1 MYLRIKIDKAEAQL
15 GSQDFENTTA
25 NIDEFIENNEG
36 IRLRGYTLTS
46 DRSEWDVE
54 LTPAFF
60 MAMLL
65 WAKLPLTLAGSMHW
79 GVVNEGHEVTLVKDD
94 GELKPAPADKSW
106 LKMEHP

>member
-15 GSQDFENTTA
+15 GSQDFGQATDSVEA
-25 NIDEFIENNEG
+25 LIASNEG

-46 DRSEWDVE
+46 ERSEWDIE

-65 WAKLPLTLAGSMHW
+65 WAKLPAHLSQWMHW
-79 GVVNEGHEVTLVKDD
+79 APGNEGHEVTLVKGG
-94 GELKPAPADKSW
+94 GE
-106 LKMEHP
+106 